1 MSKVNIA
8 EEVKNKQAVETY
20 RLKKE
25 KEKRITQYRSV
36 QQHDFYIDKSRS
48 IAVTL
53 GSEDIKKITKI
64 KEPKNGISFEVSNA
78 LKKALDA

>member
-48 IAVTL
+48 IAVTF
-53 GSEDIKKITKI
+53 GAEDIKKITKS
-64 KEPKNGISFEVSNA
+64 KEPKHGIYFEVSNNA
-78 LKKALDA
+78 LKK